1 MEHDA
6 ATALGHS
13 YGGFFGNSLKLM
25 GLGMLGI
32 LVVMALI
39 MGIIAV
45 LNAVTKPKEK
55 DDRSSS
61 Q

>member
-1 MEHDA
+1 MLQLLWAINMAD
-6 ATALGHS
+6 
-13 YGGFFGNSLKLM
+13 FWNSLKLM

-39 MGIIAV
+39 MAIIAV

-55 DDRSSS
+55 NDGSSS
-61 Q
+61 K

>member
-1 MEHDA
+1 MLQLLWAIHMAD
-6 ATALGHS
+6 
-13 YGGFFGNSLKLM
+13 FWNSLKLM

-61 Q
+61 K

>member
-1 MEHDA
+1 MLQLLWAIHMAD
-6 ATALGHS
+6 
-13 YGGFFGNSLKLM
+13 FWNSLKLM

>member
-1 MEHDA
+1 MPQLLWAIHMAD
-6 ATALGHS
+6 
-13 YGGFFGNSLKLM
+13 FWNSLKLM

-39 MGIIAV
+39 MAIIAV

-55 DDRSSS
+55 DDDPSSK
-61 Q
+61 

>member
-1 MEHDA
+1 MLQLLWAINMAD
-6 ATALGHS
+6 
-13 YGGFFGNSLKLM
+13 FWNSLKLM

-39 MGIIAV
+39 MAIIAV

-55 DDRSSS
+55 DDGSSS
-61 Q
+61 K

>member
-1 MEHDA
+1 MLQLLWAVNMAD
-6 ATALGHS
+6 
-13 YGGFFGNSLKLM
+13 FWNSLKLM

-39 MGIIAV
+39 MAIIAV

-55 DDRSSS
+55 DDESSS
-61 Q
+61 K

>member
-1 MEHDA
+1 MPQLLWVIDMA
-6 ATALGHS
+6 D
-13 YGGFFGNSLKLM
+13 FWNSLKLM

-39 MGIIAV
+39 MAIIAV

-55 DDRSSS
+55 GGGPSSK
-61 Q
+61 